1 VAAAV
6 REWRQR
12 RTGLAAEAHGFDR
25 GSRSSP
31 TPNRPINHNYR
42 TIRLTTERLGGLIGL
57 CLLIEV
63 LGPIMMT
70 NRD

>member
-1 VAAAV
+1 MSVAAAV
-6 REWRQR
+6 RESGGSGARAWRR
-12 RTGLAAEAHGFDR
+12 KCMASTGAAG
-25 GSRSSP
+25 
-31 TPNRPINHNYR
+31 RPLLLIAR
-42 TIRLTTERLGGLIGL
+42 LITIIGRLGGLIGL